1 MTVSSSHTPQP
12 VDDNDDDNNR
22 DESSLA
28 EEIIDKAQRPNVYV
42 TPIDRQDLLLA
53 STTSLVPIIERWR

>member
-28 EEIIDKAQRPNVYV
+28 EEIIDKA
-42 TPIDRQDLLLA
+42 
-53 STTSLVPIIERWR
+53 